1 MSSDEGCGV
10 TIGLQGFGD
19 LLLFSRSFTGSRGQG
34 GCSIH
39 ECSHNTHE
47 CVRRIL
53 TPLDIQVAF
62 RPHYT
67 IRNTLVHPK
76 DKTPTEQRSGIV
88 YKISCSECPKVYIG
102 QTGRSLK
109 QRITEHRR
117 AIRNG
122 DLATSALAEHAWN
135 TGHHFDTAT
144 AEIIDAHPHVTTRC
158 LLESWHIQKDDNTIN
173 REKGTLPREYT
184 SLLG

>member
-1 MSSDEGCGV
+1 
-10 TIGLQGFGD
+10 
-19 LLLFSRSFTGSRGQG
+19 
-34 GCSIH
+34 
-39 ECSHNTHE
+39 
-47 CVRRIL
+47 
-53 TPLDIQVAF
+53 
-62 RPHYT
+62 
-67 IRNTLVHPK
+67 
-76 DKTPTEQRSGIV
+76 
-88 YKISCSECPKVYIG
+88 VYIG

-184 SLLG
+184 SLLGSSMLSLHNHHISPPFCIKALSFHPVIFPDEGNCVAETLELIFFQILASVDDLGLTDGYT